1 MTEPPGRP
9 GLTRRA
15 LARSLAA
22 LPLTLL
28 GCASDDSGQAGR
40 PYHHT
45 ANGFRNPPGSPERS
59 NPSAMPIWLLAGP
72 GRNWHSATRSA

>member
-1 MTEPPGRP
+1 MSLNLETERDRRMTDPPSRP

-15 LARSLAA
+15 LTRSLAT

-28 GCASDDSGQAGR
+28 GCASSDTVQADM

-45 ANGFRNPPGSPERS
+45 ANGFRNPSGSPMYK
-59 NPSAMPIWLLAGP
+59 NGI
-72 GRNWHSATRSA
+72 RNVEY

>member
-1 MTEPPGRP
+1 MSLNPKTQQGRARTDPPSRS

-15 LARSLAA
+15 LTRSLAA

-28 GCASDDSGQAGR
+28 GCASAETGLAGQ

-45 ANGFRNPPGSPERS
+45 ASGFRNPPGSP
-59 NPSAMPIWLLAGP
+59 
-72 GRNWHSATRSA
+72 GRHADCGW